1 MDTPSPL
8 LAVTDLTVHH
18 GQLCAVDS
26 VSFEV
31 GRGDVLAVIGAN
43 GAGKSTLL
51 RTIAGLHH
59 ATSGEI
65 NFEGREISAYPAH
78 RRVTSGISLV
88 PEGRRLFQ
96 SMTLEENLI
105 VGAHKAAAGAFDIAA
120 VYELFPW
127 MPDRRKSKVRQ
138 FSGGEQQA
146 VAIGRA
152 LVANPK
158 VLMLDEVSLG
168 LAPIVI
174 ERIYE
179 IIPQIVA
186 SGIGVLL
193 VEQDVSQG
201 LRVASRALCLL
212 EGHTTLEG
220 RPEELTSEQIEIA
233 YFGSHLGAQGEKES
247 A

>member
-1 MDTPSPL
+1 VDTRSAL

-31 GRGDVLAVIGAN
+31 GHGDVLAVIGAN

-65 NFEGREISAYPAH
+65 DFEGREISAYPAH

-212 EGHTTLEG
+212 EGRTTLEG

>member
-65 NFEGREISAYPAH
+65 NFEGHEISAYPAH

>member
-1 MDTPSPL
+1 VDTPSPL

-65 NFEGREISAYPAH
+65 NFEGHEISAYPAH